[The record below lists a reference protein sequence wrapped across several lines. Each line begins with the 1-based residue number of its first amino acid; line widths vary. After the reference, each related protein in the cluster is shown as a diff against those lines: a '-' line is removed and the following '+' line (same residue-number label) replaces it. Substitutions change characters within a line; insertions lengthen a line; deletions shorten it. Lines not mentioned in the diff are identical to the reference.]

1 MIRRPVL
8 TRKCYFFIAV
18 PMDSC
23 DSKSHSYSVCL
34 SLSIIYS
41 MFYPIIPSLSHHYP
55 IISHIFSRKIPK
67 FWHLQGTAV
76 KSSMAHWSQ
85 TGRAAC
91 NWHLAIQDIRC
102 YMTWMRY
109 ITCIIHVYYIHIIYN
124 ICMCVCICICK
135 YMHTYW
141 VCIYIYMYM
150 YMYMYVYVILYICV
164 CVFVCF
170 LVYMCASASY
180 TYRVHG
186 TSHFT
191 PHPLTSHCI
200 E

>member
-1 MIRRPVL
+1 MIRIISHLSWISATLQDPARHSWGNSEAQNPNSMIRRPVL

-41 MFYPIIPSLSHHYP
+41 MFYPIIPSLSHHYPIIIPSFSP

-109 ITCIIHVYYIHIIYN
+109 ITCIIHVYYIHIIY
-124 ICMCVCICICK
+124 I
-135 YMHTYW
+135 
-141 VCIYIYMYM
+141 
-150 YMYMYVYVILYICV
+150 
-164 CVFVCF
+164 
-170 LVYMCASASY
+170 
-180 TYRVHG
+180 
-186 TSHFT
+186 
-191 PHPLTSHCI
+191 
-200 E
+200 

>member
-1 MIRRPVL
+1 MIRIISHLSWISATLQDPARHSWGNSEAQNPNSMIRRPVL

-102 YMTWMRY
+102 YMTRMRY
-109 ITCIIHVYYIHIIYN
+109 ITCIIHVYYIHIIYIIYVCVCAYAYAS
-124 ICMCVCICICK
+124 ICIHIEYVYIYICICIC
-135 YMHTYW
+135 T
-141 VCIYIYMYM
+141 CMYM
-150 YMYMYVYVILYICV
+150 
-164 CVFVCF
+164 
-170 LVYMCASASY
+170 
-180 TYRVHG
+180 
-186 TSHFT
+186 
-191 PHPLTSHCI
+191 
-200 E
+200 